1 MAPPFSFPML
11 LTTIHRSVRRLIL
24 LTSLAVVILLVTAYT
39 RPSSTYIPY
48 KISLRPQNK
57 GYTVTRTYTTW
68 LRATQTAHPDSGISP
83 DRDDAQ
89 SPNRVTSRKKKALE
103 KHTYRADGLL
113 EVNPNGPHP
122 IFKLIRD
129 AEVAWKNK
137 HRRASKTLREAV
149 VEYKRRYKRD
159 PPRGFDHW

>member
-1 MAPPFSFPML
+1 ML
-11 LTTIHRSVRRLIL
+11 NIHRSVRRLIP
-24 LTSLAVVILLVTAYT
+24 LTSLAVVILLVTVYT
-39 RPSSTYIPY
+39 RSSSTYLPY
-48 KISLRPQNK
+48 KISLRQQNIE
-57 GYTVTRTYTTW
+57 YTVTRTYTTW

-83 DRDDAQ
+83 DTDDTHL
-89 SPNRVTSRKKKALE
+89 PNRIASSKKKALE

-137 HRRASKTLREAV
+137 HRRASKTLKEAV
-149 VEYKRRYKRD
+149 AEYKRRYGRD

>member
-1 MAPPFSFPML
+1 M
-11 LTTIHRSVRRLIL
+11 
-24 LTSLAVVILLVTAYT
+24 TSLAVIIFLVTAYT

-48 KISLRPQNK
+48 KISLRPQNIE
-57 GYTVTRTYTTW
+57 YTVTRTYTTW
-68 LRATQTAHPDSGISP
+68 FRAIQTAHPDPGIP
-83 DRDDAQ
+83 LDRDDAQ
-89 SPNRVTSRKKKALE
+89 SPKIGSRKKKALE

-149 VEYKRRYKRD
+149 AEYKRRYKRD